1 MKLYSLPVPLFV
13 LLVTNCFLNTTS
25 PIRLATIAANQTD
38 MQRLIAPDSIPDS
51 EFAGTGL
58 LKAVEDDGYPFVT
71 LTIAVPAKK
80 TTDQFTLN
88 LEKITTL
95 KLATLMGLMG
105 KPISFHYTTEQVN
118 DLLDIEVGG
127 AFLLDGDP
135 DVLKKTSS
143 KVTGQL
149 GADEITTGD
158 VPGVLTITTP
168 DGDVTEFPFFITS
181 ELLEVNGTT
190 VTAFYEERTIN
201 TITEITVPK

>member
-1 MKLYSLPVPLFV
+1 MKLYSLTVPLFV
-13 LLVTNCFLNTTS
+13 SLATSCFLSTTN
-25 PIRLATIAANQTD
+25 PVRLATTAAKQTD
-38 MQRLIAPDSIPDS
+38 LRLVATDSLPDS
-51 EFAGTGL
+51 EFAATGL

-80 TTDQFTLN
+80 TADEFTVN
-88 LEKITTL
+88 LDKVTTV
-95 KLATLMGLMG
+95 KSATLTGLIG
-105 KPISFHYTTEQVN
+105 KAISFHYTTEQVN
-118 DLLDIEVGG
+118 ELLDIEVGG

-135 DVLKKTSS
+135 GVLKKTTS
-143 KVTGQL
+143 KITGKL

-201 TITEITVPK
+201 TITAITVPR